1 MKLLTL
7 LCVAVTFITSCASSS
22 VVKNQDITT
31 TTGFSKRCWELFV
44 DTERRIGGSYRI
56 YPEAVHPVQ
65 YCTTL
70 KNNIAAGT
78 EEQVLKQ
85 LKKGLAQVRNR
96 GTFNFRVPKK
106 YRQGVVTIEE
116 IEKS

>member
-1 MKLLTL
+1 MKLLTI
-7 LCVAVTFITSCASSS
+7 LCLIVIFTTSCTSSN

-31 TTGFSKRCWELFV
+31 STGFSKRCWELFI

-65 YCTTL
+65 YCSTL
-70 KNNIAAGT
+70 KRNIVAGT
-78 EEQVLKQ
+78 EAQVLKQ

-96 GTFNFRVPKK
+96 GHFDFRMPKK
-106 YRQGVVTIEE
+106 RREGVVTIEE
-116 IEKS
+116 IKKS